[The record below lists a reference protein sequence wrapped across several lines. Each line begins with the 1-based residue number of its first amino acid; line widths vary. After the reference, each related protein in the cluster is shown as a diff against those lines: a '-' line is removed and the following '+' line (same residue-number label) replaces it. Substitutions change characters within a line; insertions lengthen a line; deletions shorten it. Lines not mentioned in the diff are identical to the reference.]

1 VAAAPA
7 TTARAADAHGLL
19 QATRGL
25 LIASTVLTGLGFG
38 ALYLLAEN
46 TANSFAWTI
55 QPPLTAAFLGAG
67 YGAGLVL
74 VVLALRDGRW
84 VHARLPLYTILVF
97 VGLTLVPTLLHFDR
111 LHISAEFADT
121 SGPLAKGAAWFWL
134 AIYIGLPVVMVPVLL
149 LQERAAGMDP
159 PNLHPVPGRLRVALV
174 VESILLVFPGLFMFA
189 APETA
194 AMLWPWQLTPFTA
207 RVVAAWL
214 IAFGVTAAYAAVGD
228 LARLRI
234 GTIAY
239 ATFGILVL
247 LAIARYPALLQW
259 DRPSAWILI
268 GAMLAVVVTGVLGWR
283 AAPRTVVEICRD

>member
-1 VAAAPA
+1 VNTASA
-7 TTARAADAHGLL
+7 TTAREADAHGLL
-19 QATRGL
+19 PATRYL

-38 ALYLLAEN
+38 ALYLLSDN

-55 QPPLTAAFLGAG
+55 KPPLTAAFLGAG
-67 YGAGLVL
+67 YGAGLIL

-111 LHISAEFADT
+111 LHMAEELAQT
-121 SGPLAKGAAWFWL
+121 SGGLAQGAAWFWL
-134 AIYIGLPVVMVPVLL
+134 AVYIGLPVVMIPILL

-174 VESILLVFPGLFMFA
+174 FESILLIFPGLFMFA

-194 AMLWPWQLTPFTA
+194 ALLWPWDLTPFTA

-239 ATFGILVL
+239 ATFGTLTL
-247 LAIARYPALLQW
+247 LAIARYPGSYQW
-259 DRPSAWILI
+259 DRPSGWILI
-268 GAMLAVVVTGVLGWR
+268 VAMLGIVVTGILGWR

>member
-1 VAAAPA
+1 MHAASA
-7 TTARAADAHGLL
+7 TTARPVDAHGLL
-19 QATRGL
+19 PATRYL

-46 TANSFAWTI
+46 TASTFAWTI

-97 VGLTLVPTLLHFDR
+97 VGLTVVPTLLHFDR

-121 SGPLAKGAAWFWL
+121 SGPMAKGAALFWL
-134 AIYIGLPVVMVPVLL
+134 AVYIGLPVAMIPILL
-149 LQERAAGMDP
+149 LQERASGIDP
-159 PNLHPVPGRLRVALV
+159 PNLHPVPGRLRIALV
-174 VESILLVFPGLFMFA
+174 IESVLLVFPGLFMFA

-239 ATFGILVL
+239 ATFGLLVL
-247 LAIARYPALLQW
+247 LAIARYPGSYQW
-259 DRPSAWILI
+259 DRPAGWILLA
-268 GAMLAVVVTGVLGWR
+268 AMLGIVATGFLGWR

>member
-1 VAAAPA
+1 VHAASATTAAPA
-7 TTARAADAHGLL
+7 RAHGLRP
-19 QATRGL
+19 ATRAL
-25 LIASTVLTGLGFG
+25 LFASTVLTSLGFG

-46 TANSFAWTI
+46 TDKTFAWTI

-74 VVLALRDGRW
+74 VVLALRDGQW

-97 VGLTLVPTLLHFDR
+97 VGLTLVPTLLHVDR
-111 LHISAEFADT
+111 LHIAAELQGTA
-121 SGPLAKGAAWFWL
+121 GGLAEGAAWFWL
-134 AIYIGLPVVMVPVLL
+134 AVYIGLPVVMIPVLL

-159 PNLHPVPGRLRVALV
+159 PNMHPVPGRLRVALV
-174 VESILLVFPGLFMFA
+174 IESVLLVFPGLFMFA

-194 AMLWPWQLTPFTA
+194 AMLWPWDLTPFTA

-239 ATFGILVL
+239 AVFGTLVL
-247 LAIARYPALLQW
+247 LAIARYPGEYQW
-259 DRPSAWILI
+259 DRPSGWILVA
-268 GAMLAVVVTGVLGWR
+268 AMLGIVVTGILGWR

>member
-1 VAAAPA
+1 VNAAPA
-7 TTARAADAHGLL
+7 TAGRHAAAHGLL
-19 QATRGL
+19 PATRVL
-25 LIASTVLTGLGFG
+25 LLASTVLTALGFG
-38 ALYLLAEN
+38 ALYLLAE
-46 TANSFAWTI
+46 TTDRSFAWTI

-74 VVLALRDGRW
+74 VVLALRDGQW
-84 VHARLPLYTILVF
+84 MHARLPLYTILVF
-97 VGLTLVPTLLHFDR
+97 VGLTLVPTLLHVDR
-111 LHISAEFADT
+111 LHIAAEFADT
-121 SGPLAKGAAWFWL
+121 SGGLAKGAAWFWL
-134 AIYIGLPVVMVPVLL
+134 AVYIGLPVVMIPVLL

-174 VESILLVFPGLFMFA
+174 VESVLLVFPGLFMFA

-239 ATFGILVL
+239 AAFGILTL
-247 LAIARYPALLQW
+247 LAIARYPGSYQW
-259 DRPSAWILI
+259 DRPSGWILI
-268 GAMLAVVVTGVLGWR
+268 GAMLGIVVTGVLGWR